1 MLMSSRIAAWPRGVE
16 VRRIAM
22 EGVRTRAG
30 GKGSRIC

>member
-1 MLMSSRIAAWPRGVE
+1 MLMSSRIAVWPRGVE

-22 EGVRTRAG
+22 EGVRTQVG